1 MKLTSLILG
10 FCLLLAGCSTYSEN
24 GVMSRLDDELWGS
37 IGISRAG
44 YDETP
49 LASDAYR
56 IHAYGNQNASY
67 EKTAAVAL
75 VRAAEL
81 AAEQGYD
88 RFVIVDYD
96 QWVSTS
102 YYTTPTTATTD
113 SSTRTN
119 LYAHGSAYDVGQYTY
134 ADIYGRA
141 NSNTTS
147 TTTVHHGQT
156 YAIDKPK
163 TDIVVMFV
171 SNNAPEAARALRVAD
186 VIARYGKLA
195 GYKPKEAASPVQMA
209 SIIPT
214 QPTPVAP
221 AQAAPA
227 MVEDVE
233 EQAETAPAAPPRP
246 IAPIQVSADR
256 AQPTLDEV
264 YTSLSAGE
272 KARVNRLPP
281 AQRADY
287 LEQMRERRF

>member
-1 MKLTSLILG
+1 MKGYCIVAAILA
-10 FCLLLAGCSTYSEN
+10 LSAGCSTYSEN
-24 GVMSRLDDELWGS
+24 GLASRLDDELLGS
-37 IGISRAG
+37 LGISRAG
-44 YDETP
+44 FDETP

-81 AAEQGYD
+81 AAEHGYD

-171 SNNAPEAARALRVAD
+171 PSDSPEAARALRVAD
-186 VIARYGKLA
+186 IVARYGKLA
-195 GYKPKEAASPVQMA
+195 GYKPEELQLIIDAADAAPRREPQQQTLAEQAPSVAPVA
-209 SIIPT
+209 KAAV
-214 QPTPVAP
+214 QPTPVVAEAP
-221 AQAAPA
+221 
-227 MVEDVE
+227 VVRRERTLE
-233 EQAETAPAAPPRP
+233 EIYESLSDDEKF
-246 IAPIQVSADR
+246 IADGMSPADR
-256 AQPTLDEV
+256 
-264 YTSLSAGE
+264 
-272 KARVNRLPP
+272 VN
-281 AQRADY
+281 Y
-287 LEQMRERRF
+287 LYSKR